1 MVETNVNNNNALV
14 TLRVSAILVTLL
26 VNRASHEEKLDKLSG
41 VNF

>member
-14 TLRVSAILVTLL
+14 TLRVPAILVTLL
-26 VNRASHEEKLDKLSG
+26 VNRASHGEKLDKLSG